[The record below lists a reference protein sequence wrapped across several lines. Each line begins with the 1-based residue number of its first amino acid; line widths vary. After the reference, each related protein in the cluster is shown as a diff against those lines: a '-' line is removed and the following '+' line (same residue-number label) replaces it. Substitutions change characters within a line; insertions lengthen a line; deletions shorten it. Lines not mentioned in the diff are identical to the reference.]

1 MKTQLRRSAANSG
14 IAALFLLIMTAAPA
28 TAGLLDKW
36 FAPKAV
42 LWERWDAHDPDSSLR
57 VDHTAWDR
65 LLETYVAEGADGINR
80 VAYAGIKEDAR
91 QRLAAY
97 IATLANTPIGRYN
110 RAQQRAFWINLYNA
124 LTVKVV
130 LDHYP
135 VKSIR
140 DIDISTGLFANGP
153 WRKKLVEIEAEAL
166 SLDDIEHRI
175 LRPIWRDPR
184 IHYAVNCAAIGCPN
198 LQRAAFTA
206 QNTESM
212 LEAGA
217 RAYINHPRGV
227 RSEVNRLIVSSIYVW
242 FEADF
247 ETDGGVIKHF
257 KRYAAAPLAAILD
270 AEARVSGNE
279 YDWTLNDAGAPRS
292 Q

>member
-1 MKTQLRRSAANSG
+1 
-14 IAALFLLIMTAAPA
+14 MTAAPA
-28 TAGLLDKW
+28 NAGLFDKL

-42 LWERWDAHDPDSSLR
+42 LWERWEAHDPDSSLLI
-57 VDHTAWDR
+57 DHAAWNR
-65 LLETYVAEGADGINR
+65 FLETYVSEGTDGINR
-80 VAYAGIKEDAR
+80 VAYARVEDEAR
-91 QRLAAY
+91 QRLDEY
-97 IATLANTPIGRYN
+97 IATLARTPIGRYN

-124 LTVKVV
+124 LTVQVV
-130 LDHYP
+130 SNHYP
-135 VKSIR
+135 VNSIR
-140 DIDISTGLFANGP
+140 DIDISTGLFADGP
-153 WRKKLVEIEAEAL
+153 WRKKLVEIEGESL

-217 RAYINHPRGV
+217 RAYVNHPRGV
-227 RSEVNRLIVSSIYVW
+227 RSAENRLIVSSIYVW

-247 ETDGGVIKHF
+247 ETDGGVIKHL
-257 KRYAAAPLAAILD
+257 KRYADTRLAAIL
-270 AEARVSGNE
+270 EANTRVGDHE
-279 YDWTLNDAGAPRS
+279 YDWALNDARTL
-292 Q
+292 